1 MIGYNI
7 FYFEMEGVVVVRNV
21 NHDDTVP
28 PTKHRFN
35 SHGVKF
41 GLLI

>member
-7 FYFEMEGVVVVRNV
+7 LYFGMEGVEVVINV

-28 PTKHRFN
+28 PTEHRFD
-35 SHGVKF
+35 SQGVEF